1 MFAVNTGHLPNTS
14 LQFVVCIICSKNCI
28 DNMKWVNKRRA
39 AGDHSVQYSSYIG
52 WNWETFEEGC
62 TLKLEYGGGDEKY
75 PSAPFSGSHTL
86 VDKATLGLLGE
97 TFGPAF
103 EDKEGVFDNKYVI
116 YAALDLMA
124 LEFHKQNPSVEME

>member
-1 MFAVNTGHLPNTS
+1 M
-14 LQFVVCIICSKNCI
+14 
-28 DNMKWVNKRRA
+28 
-39 AGDHSVQYSSYIG
+39 
-52 WNWETFEEGC
+52 
-62 TLKLEYGGGDEKY
+62 
-75 PSAPFSGSHTL
+75 APFSGSHTL

-124 LEFHKQNPSVEME
+124 LEFHKQNPSVEVE